1 MEICIHDLGN
11 EYELIDCGNS
21 RKLERFGEIT
31 LIRPEI
37 TATGKPHLSNAE
49 WTEMANAEFVETSKN
64 SGRWD
69 IFKPIPETWR
79 MEYISRSSKRPLSV
93 SRREADGMSTANQ
106 REVPHITAE
115 LSLTTSKHIGI
126 FPEQVINWQF
136 IEREHENF
144 GKESFLNLFGYT
156 GLSTVFASNFFDKA
170 THIDSIKKVVEWTRR
185 NAENSGRSNIR
196 LITEDAQ
203 KFVEREIKRDN
214 TYDGIILDPPAIGS
228 GAKNE
233 KWIFDEMIENLLTNV
248 NQIAKRNSFIIMNL
262 YSHSVFGMEIR
273 ELLHKSFPNH
283 NIEMCEEVKGLSR
296 FGGKISHGV
305 FVWLKS

>member
-1 MEICIHDLGN
+1 MEICIHDLWN
-11 EYELIDCGNS
+11 EYELIDCGNG

-37 TATGKPHLSNAE
+37 TATCKPHLPE
-49 WTEMANAEFVETSKN
+49 TQWTEMAHAEFVETSKN
-64 SGRWD
+64 SGKWN
-69 IFKPIPETWR
+69 IFKQIPETWQMTYNSPSGIR
-79 MEYISRSSKRPLSV
+79 L
-93 SRREADGMSTANQ
+93 
-106 REVPHITAE
+106 TAE

-136 IEREHENF
+136 IEREHDNF
-144 GKESFLNLFGYT
+144 GIESFLNLFGYT

-170 THIDSIKKVVEWTRR
+170 THIDSIRKMVEWTRR
-185 NAENSGRSNIR
+185 NAECSGRSNIR

-203 KFVEREIKRDN
+203 KFVEREIKRGN

-248 NQIAKRNSFIIMNL
+248 NQIAKSKSFIIMNL
-262 YSHSVFGMEIR
+262 YTHSVYGMDIR
-273 ELLHKSFPNH
+273 ELLHKCFPNH
-283 NIEMCEEVKGLSR
+283 NIEMCEEVKSNSTY
-296 FGGKISHGV
+296 GGTISHGM
-305 FVWLKS
+305 FIWMKRI

>member
-1 MEICIHDLGN
+1 MEICIHDLWN
-11 EYELIDCGNS
+11 EYELIDCGNG

-37 TATGKPHLSNAE
+37 TATGKPHLPNAE
-49 WTEMANAEFVETSKN
+49 WQEMANAEFVETSKN

-69 IFKPIPETWR
+69 IFKQIPETWR

-136 IEREHENF
+136 IEREHKNF
-144 GKESFLNLFGYT
+144 GNESFLNLFGYT

-185 NAENSGRSNIR
+185 NAENSGRNNIR

-214 TYDGIILDPPAIGS
+214 TYDGIILDPPVIGS

-233 KWIFDEMIENLLTNV
+233 KWIFDEMIENLLSNV
-248 NQIAKRNSFIIMNL
+248 NQIAKHKSFIIMNL

-283 NIEMCEEVKGLSR
+283 NIEMCEEVKGLSK

>member
-1 MEICIHDLGN
+1 MEICIHDLWN
-11 EYELIDCGNS
+11 KYELIDCGNG

-64 SGRWD
+64 SGKWN
-69 IFKPIPETWR
+69 IFKQIPETWR

-136 IEREHENF
+136 IEREHKNF
-144 GKESFLNLFGYT
+144 GNESFLNLFGYT

-203 KFVEREIKRDN
+203 KFVEREIKRGN

-233 KWIFDEMIENLLTNV
+233 KWIFDEMIENLLSNV
-248 NQIAKRNSFIIMNL
+248 NQIAKRKSFIIMNL

-273 ELLHKSFPNH
+273 ELLHKSFPKH
-283 NIEMCEEVKGLSR
+283 NIEMCEEVKGLSK
-296 FGGKISHGV
+296 FGGKISHGM